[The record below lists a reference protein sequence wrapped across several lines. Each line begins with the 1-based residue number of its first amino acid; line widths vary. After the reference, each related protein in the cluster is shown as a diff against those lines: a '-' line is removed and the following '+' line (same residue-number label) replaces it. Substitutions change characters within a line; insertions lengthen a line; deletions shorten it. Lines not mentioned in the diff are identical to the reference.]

1 MSKWQIDVQ
10 HINNMLD
17 NCSYPCKPLL
27 QHHGKFVLFEP
38 PRPSRCPPL
47 KISNDLLW
55 GGYGYFLKLYNNIS
69 HQTSRK
75 FVDKVFSHKQQ
86 WFHSHQTCS
95 WLSGFQTD
103 RYPSNLWQV
112 WVCTLNVSLVFEC
125 KYSTDGWMTYLRCWE
140 SLLSI
145 GSSEKIWFFKAIP
158 GKMESQFTSKHSS
171 TPGYLHYYC
180 SNYAFCISCN
190 NYTKV
195 YVPLG
200 YSSSLSKALEIITRQ
215 ALIKE
220 NQSYVNN

>member
-1 MSKWQIDVQ
+1 MESLFCLSPQDLQDVHPSKFPMTFCGVGMDIFW
-10 HINNMLD
+10 
-17 NCSYPCKPLL
+17 NCITISAIKIQENLL
-27 QHHGKFVLFEP
+27 IKYFHTN
-38 PRPSRCPPL
+38 
-47 KISNDLLW
+47 SN
-55 GGYGYFLKLYNNIS
+55 GFIPII
-69 HQTSRK
+69 
-75 FVDKVFSHKQQ
+75 
-86 WFHSHQTCS
+86 QTCS
-95 WLSGFQTD
+95 SLSCFETD

-220 NQSYVNN
+220 NQNFVKN